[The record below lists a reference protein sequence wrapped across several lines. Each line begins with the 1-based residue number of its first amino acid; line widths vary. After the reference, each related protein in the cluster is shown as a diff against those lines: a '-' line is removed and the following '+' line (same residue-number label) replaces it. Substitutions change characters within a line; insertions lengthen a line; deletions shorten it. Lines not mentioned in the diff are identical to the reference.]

1 MPIVLDEL
9 PDLVRQFAL
18 YERNINGRSPLT
30 VEEYCFDLRTF
41 FRFICV
47 RRGLVANDTPWDQ
60 IPIQTL
66 VTLDLVRT
74 ITTTDL
80 FEFMN
85 YAADERNNSAN
96 TRARKTI
103 TLRGFFKYLHTHE
116 KLIETNPA
124 ENLPSPRTA
133 KSLPRFLSLQ
143 QAMELLQTVDG
154 PNRER
159 DYCIL
164 VLFLNCG
171 MRLSELVGINLG
183 DIQYDTN
190 MIRITGKGN
199 KQRMVYLNDACL
211 AALKRYL
218 SVRPKDQVSDRE
230 ALFLS
235 NRRRRISPKTV
246 QYLVKKYLGEIGL
259 QENGYSVHK
268 LRHTAATLMYQY
280 GDVDIRV
287 LKEILGHENLGTTE
301 IYTHVSDK
309 QMEAASKANPL
320 SEVRVSKSSK
330 KDPGSDDPEN

>member
-1 MPIVLDEL
+1 MPIIMEEM
-9 PDLVRQFAL
+9 PQLVRQFAL
-18 YERNINGRSPLT
+18 YERNVNGRSPRT
-30 VEEYCFDLRTF
+30 VEEYCLDLRTF

-47 RRGLVANDTPWDQ
+47 RRGLVSKETSWDR
-60 IPIQTL
+60 ISLCEL
-66 VTLDLVRT
+66 VDLDLIRT

-103 TLRGFFKYLHTHE
+103 TLRGFFKYLCTHE
-116 KLIETNPA
+116 KLIENNPA

-133 KSLPRFLSLQ
+133 KALPHFLSLQ
-143 QAMELLQTVDG
+143 QSMDLLKAVDG
-154 PNRER
+154 PFKER

-171 MRLSELVGINLG
+171 MRLSELVGIDLN
-183 DIQYDTN
+183 DIEYDTH

-211 AALKRYL
+211 EAIRRYL
-218 SVRPKDQVSDRE
+218 VVRPKDQVSDRN

-235 NRRRRISPKTV
+235 NRRQRISPKTV
-246 QYLVKKYLGEIGL
+246 QHLVKKYLGEIGL
-259 QENGYSVHK
+259 DQKGYSVHK

-287 LKEILGHENLGTTE
+287 LKDILGHENLGTTE

-309 QMEAASKANPL
+309 QMEEAAKANPL
-320 SEVRVSKSSK
+320 SKIHASDDKKSSY
-330 KDPGSDDPEN
+330 NQ